1 MKAEILKML
10 RESGG
15 YLSGQQICDRFQ
27 VSRTAVWKVINQ
39 LKEEGYQIE
48 AVRNKGYRIVEC
60 PDAVNKEAVKSYL
73 KTAWAGRKL
82 YHYEETDSTN
92 TQAKR
97 LGEEGAPHGTLVVAG
112 RQSAGKGRR
121 GKMWMSPPGSSI
133 YMSILLRP
141 QLSPDKAPMLT
152 LVMAYAAAL
161 AIQDQENIRVK
172 IKWPNDLVL
181 NKKKICGILTEM
193 SAEVDYINYVV
204 IGIGINANTEFFP
217 DELSGQATSLRL
229 ESGEPVCRARLIAGV
244 MERLEQCYEAFLKA
258 GDLSPFAE
266 GYNEILV
273 NCGREVRILEPGRE
287 RNGISAGIDNS
298 GRLLVEYGDGTTE
311 AVFAGEVSVRG
322 IYNYV

>member
-15 YLSGQQICDRFQ
+15 YLSGQQICDTFQ

-48 AVRNKGYRIVEC
+48 AVRNKGYHIVDC
-60 PDAVNKEAVKSYL
+60 PDTVNKEAVKSYL
-73 KTAWAGRKL
+73 KTVWAGQNL
-82 YHYEETDSTN
+82 VYFEETDSTN

-97 LGEEGAPHGTLVVAG
+97 LGEERAPHGTLVIAG
-112 RQSAGKGRR
+112 QQSAGKGRR
-121 GKMWMSPPGSSI
+121 GKMWTSPPGSSI

-141 QLSPDKAPMLT
+141 EMAPDKAPMLT

-161 AIQDQENIRVK
+161 AIRDQEEIGVK

-204 IGIGINANTEFFP
+204 IGIGINANTESFP
-217 DELSGQATSLRL
+217 EELSRTATSLRL
-229 ESGEPVCRARLIAGV
+229 ESGEPVLRARLIAGV
-244 MERLEQCYEAFLKA
+244 MERFEQCYEAFLEA
-258 GDLSPFAE
+258 GDLSLFAE

-273 NCGREVRILEPGRE
+273 NRGREVRILEPGRE
-287 RNGISAGIDNS
+287 RNAISAGIDDS
-298 GRLLVEYGDGTTE
+298 GRLLVEYEDGTTE

-322 IYNYV
+322 IYDYV